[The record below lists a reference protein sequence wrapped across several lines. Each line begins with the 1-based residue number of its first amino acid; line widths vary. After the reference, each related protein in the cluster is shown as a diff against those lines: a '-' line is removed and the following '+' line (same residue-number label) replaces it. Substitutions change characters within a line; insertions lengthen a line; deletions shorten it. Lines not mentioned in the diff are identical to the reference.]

1 MGPPPPPI
9 GQPPAEPISPPEPPG
24 QAPAQPP
31 RRQLTAVDLKEFR
44 TPDLIELLHMLA
56 DEMNE
61 RCAQAA
67 LADNLRVR
75 FAALA
80 SHAQDQE
87 VTEEDGRSRLPIAD
101 ADRRSMIVL
110 RGG

>member
-9 GQPPAEPISPPEPPG
+9 GQPPLEVISPPEPP
-24 QAPAQPP
+24 AHPP
-31 RRQLTAVDLKEFR
+31 RRQLTGVDLKEFR
-44 TPDLIELLHMLA
+44 TPDLIELLHMIA

-80 SHAQDQE
+80 SHGQDQE

-101 ADRRSMIVL
+101 EVEEEIAEA
-110 RGG
+110 